1 MRWTLSELGSG
12 LRSAHEAP
20 NVGDAALVSQAYNRH
35 MTTTRRLARSLRL
48 SLAWARLCAALCA
61 ALCAGVALS
70 ACTTFTHTN
79 EPLPATPPASTPKAL
94 RASFAIDGE
103 RGNPKVLMFLALSG
117 GGSRAAYLSA
127 ATMLKLQTLYPEVDL
142 LNEVDVLS
150 SVSGGSITAAL
161 YAASRDVSLVSPA
174 LAVALPP
181 LIAGTPLEQQ
191 IKLDATRHTLRCS
204 APLSARDLLAL
215 RGQLP
220 SLGGEVHRLD
230 TLCRQAPMTH
240 LRDWERSSVLGLTSR
255 NYLLRWFGN
264 WLWPQN
270 ILRYWFT
277 AYDRGD
283 IMAQT
288 LGDNL
293 YGTRL
298 IGGDLRFDELNPTRP
313 FLLVNATTATDQS
326 GPGLATDEYAFGSVF
341 TFTEQDF
348 RARLNADLGRYSL
361 ARAVMASSSFPL
373 VFPSHTLQDHRPGAL
388 DKHCEKNRDGEIKCT
403 DKQYL
408 HVFDGGNSDNLGL
421 KSVKRALFQME
432 AEGRLTHDRII
443 VVLVDAF
450 TRPRGASR
458 LDPDPRGTLGLLL
471 DANVG
476 DAVDVLLQNNRG
488 RLLGEFDLARLGWN
502 DGSCEPETR
511 ELPSALC
518 QALRDRGLSSL
529 DLSQRL
535 VFYHFGF
542 DDVTAVDPQHAGLKR
557 QLDTIPTSFKLADG
571 DARLLDEAVDVVISP
586 GNPCLQRIRQLVLAQ
601 EVQPDAVADAR
612 TVCRRT
618 EGERSTGRPSS

>member
-1 MRWTLSELGSG
+1 MDGCLHRTRFARALAAAAIAVLGAG
-12 LRSAHEAP
+12 
-20 NVGDAALVSQAYNRH
+20 
-35 MTTTRRLARSLRL
+35 
-48 SLAWARLCAALCA
+48 CA
-61 ALCAGVALS
+61 S
-70 ACTTFTHTN
+70 FSHTN
-79 EPLPATPPASTPKAL
+79 QPQPPAGEPAPPL
-94 RASFAIDGE
+94 RASFQVDGA
-103 RGNPKVLMFLALSG
+103 RGNPRVLMFLALSG

-127 ATMLKLQTLYPEVDL
+127 ATMLRLQTLYPEVDL
-142 LNEVDVLS
+142 LDEVDVLS

-161 YAASRDVSLVSPA
+161 YAASRDVSLASPA
-174 LAVALPP
+174 LAAALPP
-181 LIAGTPLEQQ
+181 TLAGTPLEKSIQV
-191 IKLDATRHTLRCS
+191 DASSSTLRCT
-204 APLSARDLLAL
+204 APLGAGELRALQTRLPALAPEL
-215 RGQLP
+215 R
-220 SLGGEVHRLD
+220 RLH
-230 TLCRQAPMTH
+230 TLCRQAPLTQ
-240 LRDWERSSVLGLTSR
+240 LRDWQRDPVLELMRR

-270 ILRYWFT
+270 IARYWFT

-298 IGGDLRFDELNPTRP
+298 IGKDLGFAELNPTRP

-326 GPGLATDEYAFGSVF
+326 GPGLSVDEYAFGSVF

-348 RARLNADLGRYSL
+348 RDRIGSDLHGYSL

-373 VFPSHTLQDHRPGAL
+373 VFPSHTLQDHRPGARER
-388 DKHCEKNRDGEIKCT
+388 HCEKTRDDELKCT
-403 DKQYL
+403 DEQYL

-421 KSVKRALFQME
+421 KSVKRALFQLE
-432 AEGRLTHDRII
+432 AAGRLDDYDRII

-471 DANVG
+471 DANVA
-476 DAVDVLLQNNRG
+476 DAVDALLQNNRG
-488 RLLGEFDLARLGWN
+488 RLLGEFDGARLRWN

-518 QALRDRGLSSL
+518 RALAARGRQQL
-529 DLSQRL
+529 DLSKSL

-542 DDVTAVDPQHAGLKR
+542 DDVVAVDPNHAGLKR
-557 QLDTIPTSFKLADG
+557 KLDTIPTSFKLSDG

-586 GNPCLQRIRQLVLAQ
+586 ANPCLQRIRDLVLAPSAAPDTV
-601 EVQPDAVADAR
+601 VQAR
-612 TVCRRT
+612 KLCRRT
-618 EGERSTGRPSS
+618 EGERSTPSVAPPASSP

>member
-1 MRWTLSELGSG
+1 MECRLLHLGAHIAAATL
-12 LRSAHEAP
+12 
-20 NVGDAALVSQAYNRH
+20 
-35 MTTTRRLARSLRL
+35 LAM
-48 SLAWARLCAALCA
+48 AGGCA
-61 ALCAGVALS
+61 
-70 ACTTFTHTN
+70 TFSHTN
-79 EPLPATPPASTPKAL
+79 QPLRAQGEPPAPT
-94 RASFAIDGE
+94 RASFQLDGA

-142 LNEVDVLS
+142 LDEVDVLS

-161 YAASRDVSLVSPA
+161 YAASRDASLTSPP
-174 LAVALPP
+174 LAAVLPP
-181 LIAGTPLEQQ
+181 LIAGTPLGQQ
-191 IKLDATRHTLRCS
+191 IRLDTARHTLHCN
-204 APLSARDLLAL
+204 APLSARDLALLQAKLPTHAKAL
-215 RGQLP
+215 R
-220 SLGGEVHRLD
+220 RLD
-230 TLCRQAPMTH
+230 TLCRQAPLKQ
-240 LRDWERSSVLGLTSR
+240 LRDWEADSVLGLTQR

-270 ILRYWFT
+270 IARCWFT

-298 IGGDLRFDELNPTRP
+298 LGGDLRFDELNPTRP

-326 GPGLATDEYAFGSVF
+326 GPGLAVDEYAFGSVF
-341 TFTEQDF
+341 TFTDEDF
-348 RARLNADLGRYSL
+348 RDRLNSDLGRYSL

-373 VFPSHTLQDHRPGAL
+373 VFPNHTLQDYRPGAL
-388 DKHCEKNRDGEIKCT
+388 DTYCEKNRDDELKCT
-403 DKQYL
+403 DRQYL

-421 KSVKRALFQME
+421 KSVKRALFQLE
-432 AEGRLTHDRII
+432 AQGRLDDYDRIV

-458 LDPDPRGTLGLLL
+458 LNPDPRGTLGLLL
-471 DANVG
+471 DANVS
-476 DAVDVLLQNNRG
+476 DAVDALLQNNRG
-488 RLLGEFDLARLGWN
+488 RLIGEFNGARLRWN

-518 QALRDRGLSSL
+518 RALNDRGRPTL

-542 DDVTAVDPQHAGLKR
+542 DDLEAVDRAHAGLKR
-557 QLDTIPTSFKLADG
+557 KLDTIPTSFKLADG
-571 DARLLDEAVDVVISP
+571 DARLLDEAVDIVISP
-586 GNPCLQRIRQLVLAQ
+586 ANPCLQQIRSLVLADSATP
-601 EVQPDAVADAR
+601 EAVAHAR
-612 TVCRRT
+612 QVCRRI
-618 EGERSTGRPSS
+618 EGPEVLGR

>member
-1 MRWTLSELGSG
+1 MHR
-12 LRSAHEAP
+12 LRNLCARLAA
-20 NVGDAALVSQAYNRH
+20 AAL
-35 MTTTRRLARSLRL
+35 LAT
-48 SLAWARLCAALCA
+48 
-61 ALCAGVALS
+61 AGG
-70 ACTTFTHTN
+70 CTSFSHTN
-79 EPLPATPPASTPKAL
+79 QPLRAGAAPPPPT
-94 RASFAIDGE
+94 RASFQLDGQ

-127 ATMLKLQTLYPEVDL
+127 ATMLKLQTLYPDVDL
-142 LNEVDVLS
+142 LEEVDVLS

-161 YAASRDVSLVSPA
+161 YAASRDVALTSPA
-174 LAVALPP
+174 LVAALPP
-181 LIAGTPLEQQ
+181 LIAGTPLDNQL
-191 IKLDATRHTLRCS
+191 KTDPTRHTVRCTS
-204 APLSARDLLAL
+204 PLGAQDLLAL
-215 RGQLP
+215 QRQLP
-220 SLGGEVHRLD
+220 AALGPELRRLD
-230 TLCRQAPMTH
+230 TLCRQAPLTQ
-240 LRDWERSSVLGLTSR
+240 LRDWEPESVLGLTRR

-270 ILRYWFT
+270 IMRYWFT

-298 IGGDLRFDELNPTRP
+298 IGSDLSFAELNPTRP

-326 GPGLATDEYAFGSVF
+326 GPGLAVDEYAFGSVF
-341 TFTEQDF
+341 TFTEEDF
-348 RARLNADLGRYSL
+348 RDRLNSDLGRYSL

-373 VFPSHTLQDHRPGAL
+373 VFPNHTLQDYRPGAL
-388 DKHCEKNRDGEIKCT
+388 DTYCEKNRDDELKCT
-403 DKQYL
+403 DRQYL

-421 KSVKRALFQME
+421 KSVKRALFQLE
-432 AEGRLTHDRII
+432 AQGRLDDYDRIV

-458 LDPDPRGTLGLLL
+458 LNPDPRGTLGLLL
-471 DANVG
+471 DANVS
-476 DAVDVLLQNNRG
+476 DAVDALLQHNRG
-488 RLLGEFDLARLGWN
+488 RLIGEFNGARLRWN

-518 QALRDRGLSSL
+518 RALNDRGRPTL

-542 DDVTAVDPQHAGLKR
+542 DDLEAVDRAHAGLKR
-557 QLDTIPTSFKLADG
+557 KLDTIPTSFKLADG
-571 DARLLDEAVDVVISP
+571 DARLLDEAVDIVISP
-586 GNPCLQRIRQLVLAQ
+586 ANPCLQQIRSLVLA
-601 EVQPDAVADAR
+601 DSAVPEAVSHAR
-612 TVCRRT
+612 QVCRRI
-618 EGERSTGRPSS
+618 EGPEVLGR

>member
-1 MRWTLSELGSG
+1 MNPCIERLLRHG
-12 LRSAHEAP
+12 LAL
-20 NVGDAALVSQAYNRH
+20 AAMA
-35 MTTTRRLARSLRL
+35 LA
-48 SLAWARLCAALCA
+48 AGCA
-61 ALCAGVALS
+61 S
-70 ACTTFTHTN
+70 FSHTN
-79 EPLPATPPASTPKAL
+79 QPLRPAGEPAAPL
-94 RASFAIDGE
+94 RASFQVDGS
-103 RGNPKVLMFLALSG
+103 RGNPRVLMFLALSG

-127 ATMLKLQTLYPEVDL
+127 ATMLRLQTLYPEVDL
-142 LNEVDVLS
+142 LDEVDVLS

-161 YAASRDVSLVSPA
+161 YAASRDVSLASPA
-174 LAVALPP
+174 LASALPP
-181 LIAGTPLEQQ
+181 AIAGTPLDKTLQV
-191 IKLDATRHTLRCS
+191 DAATGSLRCA
-204 APLSARDLLAL
+204 APLEPRHLLAL
-215 RGQLP
+215 QTRLP
-220 SLGGEVHRLD
+220 TLAPELRRLD
-230 TLCRQAPMTH
+230 TLCRQAPLTQ
-240 LRDWERSSVLGLTSR
+240 LRDWQRDPVLELMRR

-270 ILRYWFT
+270 IARYWFT

-298 IGGDLRFDELNPTRP
+298 IGQDLGFGELNPTRP

-326 GPGLATDEYAFGSVF
+326 GPGLSVDEYAFGSVF

-348 RARLNADLGRYSL
+348 RDRVGSDLHRYSL

-373 VFPSHTLQDHRPGAL
+373 VFPSHTLQDHRPGARER
-388 DKHCEKNRDGEIKCT
+388 HCETNRNDELKCT
-403 DKQYL
+403 DRQYL

-421 KSVKRALFQME
+421 KSVKRALFQLE
-432 AEGRLTHDRII
+432 AAGRLDDYDRIV

-471 DANVG
+471 DANVA
-476 DAVDVLLQNNRG
+476 DAVDALLQNNRG
-488 RLLGEFDLARLGWN
+488 RLLGEFDGARLRWN

-518 QALRDRGLSSL
+518 RALAARGRQQL
-529 DLSQRL
+529 DLSKSL

-542 DDVTAVDPQHAGLKR
+542 DDVVAVDPKHAGLKR
-557 QLDTIPTSFKLADG
+557 RLDTIPTSFKLSDG

-586 GNPCLQRIRQLVLAQ
+586 ANPCLQQIRDLVLAPAATPDTV
-601 EVQPDAVADAR
+601 VQAR
-612 TVCRRT
+612 KLCRRT
-618 EGERSTGRPSS
+618 EGERSTPSVVP

>member
-1 MRWTLSELGSG
+1 MLPR
-12 LRSAHEAP
+12 
-20 NVGDAALVSQAYNRH
+20 ALVH
-35 MTTTRRLARSLRL
+35 RLALIERMALGWIVCT
-48 SLAWARLCAALCA
+48 LA
-61 ALCAGVALS
+61 G
-70 ACTTFTHTN
+70 CTTFTHTN
-79 EPLPATPPASTPKAL
+79 EPLPPRPPASASPPL
-94 RASFAIDGE
+94 RANFHVDGA
-103 RGNPKVLMFLALSG
+103 RGNPRVLMFLALSG

-142 LNEVDVLS
+142 LDEVDVLS
-150 SVSGGSITAAL
+150 SVSGGSIAAAL
-161 YAASRDVSLVSPA
+161 YAASRDVSITSPA
-174 LAVALPP
+174 LASALPP
-181 LIAGTPLEQQ
+181 ILAGTPLEKQ
-191 IKLDATRHTLRCS
+191 IRLVAPHHTLRCS
-204 APLSARDLLAL
+204 APLSPTDLLIL
-215 RGQLP
+215 QRKLP
-220 SLGGEVHRLD
+220 SLSGELHRLD
-230 TLCRQAPMTH
+230 MLCRQAPLTQ
-240 LRDWERSSVLGLTSR
+240 LQGWEREPVLGLTRR

-270 ILRYWFT
+270 IARYWFT

-298 IGGDLRFDELNPTRP
+298 IGNNLSFAELNPTRP
-313 FLLVNATTATDQS
+313 YLLINATTDTDQS

-348 RARLNADLGRYSL
+348 RDRLNSDLGRYSV

-373 VFPSHTLQDHRPGAL
+373 VFPNHTLQDYRPGAL
-388 DKHCEKNRDGEIKCT
+388 TTYCEKNRDDELKCT

-421 KSVKRALFQME
+421 KSIKRALFQME
-432 AEGRLTHDRII
+432 AQGRLDDYDRIV

-471 DANVG
+471 DANVS
-476 DAVDVLLQNNRG
+476 DAVDALLQNNRG
-488 RLLGEFDLARLGWN
+488 RLLGEFDGAFLRWN

-511 ELPSALC
+511 ELPSTLCNALNARGR
-518 QALRDRGLSSL
+518 QALNLSK
-529 DLSQRL
+529 QL

-542 DDVTAVDPQHAGLKR
+542 DDVVAVDPQHAGLKR
-557 QLDTIPTSFKLADG
+557 KLDTIPTSFKLSDG
-571 DARLLDEAVDVVISP
+571 DARLLDEAVDLVISP
-586 GNPCLQRIRQLVLAQ
+586 ANPCLQKIRELVLA
-601 EVQPDAVADAR
+601 PDAAPEAVVQAR
-612 TVCRRT
+612 KVCRRT
-618 EGERSTGRPSS
+618 EGQRSTPSVPATAP

>member
-1 MRWTLSELGSG
+1 MSFAR
-12 LRSAHEAP
+12 LRPLAARLLA
-20 NVGDAALVSQAYNRH
+20 GCGAAL
-35 MTTTRRLARSLRL
+35 
-48 SLAWARLCAALCA
+48 
-61 ALCAGVALS
+61 LS
-70 ACTTFTHTN
+70 ACTTLFTHTN
-79 EPLPATPPASTPKAL
+79 QPLPASPPASAAAPS
-94 RASFAIDGE
+94 RASFAIDGA

-127 ATMLKLQTLYPEVDL
+127 ATMLRLQTLYPELDL
-142 LNEVDVLS
+142 LDEVDVLS

-161 YAASRDVSLVSPA
+161 YAASRDVSLNSPA
-174 LAVALPP
+174 LAAALPP
-181 LIAGTPLEQQ
+181 LMAGTPLAQQ
-191 IKLDATRHTLRCS
+191 VKLDATHHTLQCN
-204 APLSARDLLAL
+204 APLSTNDLAL
-215 RGQLP
+215 LHTRLP
-220 SLGGEVHRLD
+220 THTQALRRLD
-230 TLCRQAPMTH
+230 TLCRQAPLKQ
-240 LRDWERSSVLGLTSR
+240 LRDWQPESVLDLTRR

-270 ILRYWFT
+270 IARYWFT

-298 IGGDLRFDELNPTRP
+298 LGGDLRFDELNPTRP

-326 GPGLATDEYAFGSVF
+326 GPGLAVDEYAFGSVF

-348 RARLNADLGRYSL
+348 RDRLNADLGRYSV

-373 VFPSHTLQDHRPGAL
+373 VFPSHTLQDYRPGAL
-388 DKHCEKNRDGEIKCT
+388 DTYCAKNRDDELKCT
-403 DKQYL
+403 DRQYL

-421 KSVKRALFQME
+421 KSVKRALFQLE
-432 AEGRLTHDRII
+432 AQGRLDDYDR
-443 VVLVDAF
+443 VVVMLVDAF

-471 DANVG
+471 DANVS
-476 DAVDVLLQNNRG
+476 DAVDALLQNNRG
-488 RLLGEFDLARLGWN
+488 RLIGEFNGARLRWN

-518 QALRDRGLSSL
+518 RALNERNRPML
-529 DLSQRL
+529 DLSERL

-542 DDVTAVDPQHAGLKR
+542 DDLEAVDRAHAGLKR
-557 QLDTIPTSFKLADG
+557 KLDTIPTSFKLADG
-571 DARLLDEAVDVVISP
+571 DARLLDEAVDIVISP
-586 GNPCLQRIRQLVLAQ
+586 ANPCLQQIRNLVTAPSVAL
-601 EVQPDAVADAR
+601 EAVAHAR
-612 TVCRRT
+612 QVCRRI
-618 EGERSTGRPSS
+618 EGPEVQSR

>member
-1 MRWTLSELGSG
+1 MNTAC
-12 LRSAHEAP
+12 LRAVASRLLAASSA
-20 NVGDAALVSQAYNRH
+20 LL
-35 MTTTRRLARSLRL
+35 LA
-48 SLAWARLCAALCA
+48 
-61 ALCAGVALS
+61 
-70 ACTTFTHTN
+70 ACTTLFTHTN
-79 EPLPATPPASTPKAL
+79 HALPASPAASAPAPS
-94 RASFAIDGE
+94 RASFAIDGA

-127 ATMLKLQTLYPEVDL
+127 AAMLKLQTLYPDVDL
-142 LNEVDVLS
+142 LDEVDVLS

-161 YAASRDVSLVSPA
+161 YAASRDVSITSPA
-174 LAVALPP
+174 LVATLPP
-181 LIAGTPLEQQ
+181 LIAGTPLDKH
-191 IKLDATRHTLRCS
+191 IKPDAARHTLRCT
-204 APLSARDLLAL
+204 APLGAQDLLAL
-215 RGQLP
+215 QRSLP
-220 SLGGEVHRLD
+220 TLTDELRRLD
-230 TLCRQAPMTH
+230 TLCRQAPLTQ
-240 LRDWERSSVLGLTSR
+240 LRDWEPDTVLGLTRR

-270 ILRYWFT
+270 IARYWFT

-298 IGGDLRFDELNPTRP
+298 IGNDLSFGELNPTRP

-326 GPGLATDEYAFGSVF
+326 GPGLSVDEYAFGSVF

-348 RARLNADLGRYSL
+348 RDRLNADLHRYSL

-373 VFPSHTLQDHRPGAL
+373 VFPSHTLQDYRPGAL
-388 DKHCEKNRDGEIKCT
+388 DTYCEKDRNDELKCT

-421 KSVKRALFQME
+421 KSVKRALFQLE
-432 AEGRLTHDRII
+432 AQGRLDHYDRIV

-458 LDPDPRGTLGLLL
+458 LNPDPRGTLGLLL
-471 DANVG
+471 DANVS
-476 DAVDVLLQNNRG
+476 DAVDALLQNNRG
-488 RLLGEFDLARLGWN
+488 RLLGEFDGAVLGWN

-518 QALRDRGLSSL
+518 LALEARSTPVL
-529 DLSQRL
+529 DLSRRL

-542 DDVTAVDPQHAGLKR
+542 DDVLAFDPAHAGLKR
-557 QLDTIPTSFKLADG
+557 KLDTIPTSFKLADG
-571 DARLLDEAVDVVISP
+571 DARLLDEAVDIVISP
-586 GNPCLQRIRQLVLAQ
+586 ANPCLQQIRSLVLARSVT
-601 EVQPDAVADAR
+601 EEAVVQAR
-612 TVCRRT
+612 TQCRKI
-618 EGERSTGRPSS
+618 EGPALLKR

>member
-1 MRWTLSELGSG
+1 MDSTHCMPG
-12 LRSAHEAP
+12 P
-20 NVGDAALVSQAYNRH
+20 Q
-35 MTTTRRLARSLRL
+35 
-48 SLAWARLCAALCA
+48 RLCAGLAIATALAVA
-61 ALCAGVALS
+61 AG
-70 ACTTFTHTN
+70 CTSFSHTN
-79 EPLPATPPASTPKAL
+79 QPLAAQGGPTPPL
-94 RASFAIDGE
+94 RASFQVDGA

-142 LNEVDVLS
+142 LDEVDVLS

-161 YAASRDVSLVSPA
+161 YAASRDVSIVSPA
-174 LAVALPP
+174 LATSLPP
-181 LIAGTPLEQQ
+181 LIARTPLEPQ
-191 IKLDATRHTLRCS
+191 IKVDPRAATIRCS
-204 APLSARDLLAL
+204 APLGPQDLQALQARLPAL
-215 RGQLP
+215 RQDLR
-220 SLGGEVHRLD
+220 RLD
-230 TLCRQAPMTH
+230 TLCRQAPLTQ
-240 LRDWERSSVLGLTSR
+240 LQDWKPDAVLGLARR

-270 ILRYWFT
+270 IARYWFT

-298 IGGDLRFDELNPTRP
+298 IGNDLAFGELNPTRP

-326 GPGLATDEYAFGSVF
+326 GPGLSVDEYAFGSVF

-348 RARLNADLGRYSL
+348 RDRLNADLGRYSL
-361 ARAVMASSSFPL
+361 ARAVTASSSFPL
-373 VFPSHTLQDHRPGAL
+373 VFPSHTLQDFRPGAL
-388 DKHCEKNRDGEIKCT
+388 DKYCEKDRNDELKCT
-403 DKQYL
+403 DRQYL

-421 KSVKRALFQME
+421 KSVKRALFQLE
-432 AEGRLTHDRII
+432 AAGQLKHYDRI
-443 VVLVDAF
+443 VVLLVDAF

-458 LDPDPRGTLGLLL
+458 LNPDPRGTLGLLL
-471 DANVG
+471 DANVS
-476 DAVDVLLQNNRG
+476 DAVDALLQNNRG
-488 RLLGEFDLARLGWN
+488 RLLGEFDGAELGWN

-518 QALRDRGLSSL
+518 RALNARPEPVL

-542 DDVTAVDPQHAGLKR
+542 DDVAAVAPQHAGLKR
-557 QLDTIPTSFKLADG
+557 KLDTIPTSFKLAEG
-571 DARLLDEAVDVVISP
+571 DARLLDEAVELVISP
-586 GNPCLQRIRQLVLAQ
+586 ANPCLQRIRDLVLAPAASP
-601 EVQPDAVADAR
+601 EAIVQAR
-612 TVCRRT
+612 KLCRRT
-618 EGERSTGRPSS
+618 EGQRSTPSVVPAGTR

>member
-1 MRWTLSELGSG
+1 MERLLPLCARIT
-12 LRSAHEAP
+12 A
-20 NVGDAALVSQAYNRH
+20 AAL
-35 MTTTRRLARSLRL
+35 LA
-48 SLAWARLCAALCA
+48 LAS
-61 ALCAGVALS
+61 G
-70 ACTTFTHTN
+70 CTTFSHTN
-79 EPLPATPPASTPKAL
+79 QPLPPRPAASEPAPAT
-94 RASFAIDGE
+94 RASFQLDGA

-127 ATMLKLQTLYPEVDL
+127 AAMLRLQTLYPEVDL
-142 LNEVDVLS
+142 LDEVDVLS

-161 YAASRDVSLVSPA
+161 YAASRDVSLTSPS
-174 LAVALPP
+174 LATALPP
-181 LIAGTPLEQQ
+181 LIAGTPLGQQ
-191 IKLDATRHTLRCS
+191 IRLDAIRQTLHCN
-204 APLSARDLLAL
+204 APLGAQDLAL
-215 RGQLP
+215 LNAKLP
-220 SLGGEVHRLD
+220 THTQALRRLD
-230 TLCRQAPMTH
+230 TLCRQAPLRQ
-240 LRDWERSSVLGLTSR
+240 LRDWSPDTALGLTRR

-270 ILRYWFT
+270 IVRYWFT

-313 FLLVNATTATDQS
+313 FLLVNTTTATDQS
-326 GPGLATDEYAFGSVF
+326 GPGLSVDEYAFGSVF

-348 RARLNADLGRYSL
+348 RDRLNSDLGRYSL

-388 DKHCEKNRDGEIKCT
+388 DTHCEKNRNDEMKCT
-403 DKQYL
+403 DRQYL

-421 KSVKRALFQME
+421 KSVKRALFQLD
-432 AEGRLTHDRII
+432 AEGRLDDYDRIV

-458 LDPDPRGTLGLLL
+458 LDADPRGTLGLLL
-471 DANVG
+471 DANVS
-476 DAVDVLLQNNRG
+476 DAVDALLQNNRG
-488 RLLGEFDLARLGWN
+488 RLLGEFDGARLRWN

-518 QALRDRGLSSL
+518 RALSARGRPAL
-529 DLSQRL
+529 DLSRRL

-542 DDVTAVDPQHAGLKR
+542 DDVVAVDPRHAGLKR
-557 QLDTIPTSFKLADG
+557 KLDTIPTSFKLADG
-571 DARLLDEAVDVVISP
+571 DARLLDEAVDLVISP
-586 GNPCLQRIRQLVLAQ
+586 ANPCLQQIRSLVTSPTT
-601 EVQPDAVADAR
+601 EPEAVMNAR
-612 TVCRRT
+612 KVCRRT
-618 EGERSTGRPSS
+618 EGERSTPSVVPGETP